1 MKATERR
8 KLEKRRRRIARRL
21 DRRNMPAGDGPVFK
35 GANIVFEVSDK
46 MTVAKA
52 GGVAAAHALAKS
64 VGLDRAIDRTLRLLK
79 MHQPYHPKAGRCAA
93 SRTTC

>member
-1 MKATERR
+1 VKAKERR

-21 DRRNMPAGDGPVFK
+21 DRRNMPTGDGPVFR
-35 GANIVFEVSDK
+35 GANIVYEVSEK
-46 MTVAKA
+46 MTAAKA
-52 GGVAAAHALAKS
+52 GGVAAAHVLARS
-64 VGLDRAIDRTLRLLK
+64 VGLAEAIDRTLHLFK